1 MHILLS
7 VRVHGETDSPAD
19 RHKAKHKRQIRRDG
33 ECHKQTERQ
42 VKEDRESHRHTA
54 GRWRSL
60 RAPGQPYDEDSG
72 DRNQRSPC
80 YVRIVM
86 KRRMGW
92 LVKGEGGVDRQ
103 ERWSERERG
112 RGKNQLVSQKE
123 GKESK

>member
-1 MHILLS
+1 MEIVYIKKKKKKNFTNAYTS
-7 VRVHGETDSPAD
+7 ECMCAWGDIQPCRKTQGQT
-19 RHKAKHKRQIRRDG
+19 HKRQIQRDG

-60 RAPGQPYDEDSG
+60 RAPGQPCDEDSG

-86 KRRMGW
+86 RRRMGW
-92 LVKGEGGVDRQ
+92 LVKGGG
-103 ERWSERERG
+103 G
-112 RGKNQLVSQKE
+112 
-123 GKESK
+123 

>member
-1 MHILLS
+1 MCAWGDIQPC
-7 VRVHGETDSPAD
+7 RKTQGQT
-19 RHKAKHKRQIRRDG
+19 HKRQIQRDG

-60 RAPGQPYDEDSG
+60 RAPGQPCDEDSG

-86 KRRMGW
+86 RRRMGW
-92 LVKGEGGVDRQ
+92 LVKGGG
-103 ERWSERERG
+103 G
-112 RGKNQLVSQKE
+112 
-123 GKESK
+123 

>member
-1 MHILLS
+1 MCAWGDIQPC
-7 VRVHGETDSPAD
+7 RKTQGQT
-19 RHKAKHKRQIRRDG
+19 HKRQIQRDG

-60 RAPGQPYDEDSG
+60 RAPGQPCDEDSG

-86 KRRMGW
+86 RRRMGW
-92 LVKGEGGVDRQ
+92 LVKGGGGVDRQ
-103 ERWSERERG
+103 ERWSKRERG